1 MTKEKEG
8 KIRINKYMHRKTKT
22 RKLDI
27 FQVNLLHA
35 KLQLHFIE
43 RTGKFILN
51 FLWKNETNNRG

>member
-8 KIRINKYMHRKTKT
+8 KIRISICIERL
-22 RKLDI
+22 KLANIDI

-51 FLWKNETNNRG
+51 FLWKNETKNRG